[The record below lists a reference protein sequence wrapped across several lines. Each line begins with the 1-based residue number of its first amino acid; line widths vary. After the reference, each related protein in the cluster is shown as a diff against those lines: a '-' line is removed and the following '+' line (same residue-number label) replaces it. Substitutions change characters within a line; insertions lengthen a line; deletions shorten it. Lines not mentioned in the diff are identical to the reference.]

1 MIKPAL
7 TVQCMAGGQQIAV
20 PGNSKGLTMAVLTRR
35 GIVVLF
41 AACLACLMFG
51 LEISSVPAIL
61 PTLEEVLHADFRQL
75 QWVMNAYTIAVTT
88 VLMAVGTIADRY
100 GRKRVFLVS
109 IAAFGL
115 TSLICGLADD
125 VSTLIVARF
134 LQGLSGGA
142 MLICQLAVLSHE
154 FREGRERAVAWGW
167 WGVIFGVGLGFGP
180 IVGGGIVAISSWEWV
195 FLIHVPATVV
205 AFVLALTGVHE
216 SKDPQAGKL
225 DLAGIVTLSP
235 SVFCLVFYIT
245 QGPDLGFASPTA
257 LVILGVSM
265 ASFIAFLIAERIS
278 KRPMFDFSVFRI
290 RPFSGAIVGSA
301 AMNLSYWPFMIYL
314 PIWFH
319 AGLGYDSLSTGLA
332 LLAYTLPTLMMPPLA
347 ERLSL
352 RYQPGVVIP
361 AGLAVIGVGFIAMKF
376 GSAAA
381 EASWL
386 TMLPGC
392 LIAGT
397 GLGITNTPVT
407 NTTTGSVS
415 SNRAGM
421 ASGIDMS
428 ARMVSLALNI
438 AVMGFILASG
448 VLTHL
453 SRALPDLDAAQLR
466 LAAEGIAAG
475 NPIPGLPDPVVRDAL
490 RNGFGWVMLYGG
502 IGVWIMAAVS
512 FMVFSVRP
520 VRRAEVECSD

>member
-1 MIKPAL
+1 
-7 TVQCMAGGQQIAV
+7 MA
-20 PGNSKGLTMAVLTRR
+20 AVLTRR

-51 LEISSVPAIL
+51 LEISSVPTIL
-61 PTLEEVLHADFRQL
+61 PTLEQVLDADFKQL

-88 VLMAVGTIADRY
+88 VLMAVGAIADRY

-115 TSLICGLADD
+115 ASLICGLANDI
-125 VSTLIVARF
+125 STLILARF

-154 FREGRERAVAWGW
+154 FQEGRDRAVAWGW
-167 WGVIFGVGLGFGP
+167 WGVIFGIGLGFGP
-180 IVGGGIVAISSWEWV
+180 IIGGSIAALSSWEWV
-195 FLIHVPATVV
+195 FLIHVLLAVV
-205 AFVLALTGVHE
+205 AFALAWSGIHE
-216 SKDPQAGKL
+216 SKDPAAGKL
-225 DLAGIVTLSP
+225 DLAGILTLSP
-235 SVFCLVFYIT
+235 SVFCLVYYIT
-245 QGPDLGFASPTA
+245 QGPDLGFASPAA
-257 LVILGVSM
+257 LTVLALSI
-265 ASFIAFLIAERIS
+265 ASFIAFLVAEKVS

-290 RPFSGAIVGSA
+290 RSFSGAIVGSA

-319 AGLGYDSLSTGLA
+319 AGLGYDSVSTGLA
-332 LLAYTLPTLMMPPLA
+332 LLAYTLPTLVMPPLA

-352 RYQPGVVIP
+352 RYRPGIIIP
-361 AGLAVIGVGFIAMKF
+361 AGLATIGAGFMLMKW

-381 EASWL
+381 HADWL
-386 TMLPGC
+386 TILPGC
-392 LIAGT
+392 LVAGA

-415 SNRAGM
+415 RHRAGM

-428 ARMVSLALNI
+428 ARMVSLAVNI

-448 VLTHL
+448 VLANL
-453 SRALPDLDAAQLR
+453 KAALADLDGAR
-466 LAAEGIAAG
+466 LYRLAEGIAAG
-475 NPIPGLPDPVVRDAL
+475 NPAPGLPDGVVHDAL
-490 RNGFGWVMLYGG
+490 ANGFGWVMLYGG
-502 IGVWIMAAVS
+502 VGAWIMAAIS
-512 FMVFSVRP
+512 FLTFSARP
-520 VRRAEVECSD
+520 APQREVQCSD

>member
-1 MIKPAL
+1 MP
-7 TVQCMAGGQQIAV
+7 T
-20 PGNSKGLTMAVLTRR
+20 VLTRR

-51 LEISSVPAIL
+51 LEISSVPTIL
-61 PTLEEVLHADFRQL
+61 PTLEQVLHADFKQL

-100 GRKRVFLVS
+100 GRKRVFLVA

-115 TSLICGLADD
+115 TSLICGVAES

-167 WGVIFGVGLGFGP
+167 WGVIFGTGLGFGP
-180 IVGGGIVAISSWEWV
+180 IIGGGIVAVSSWQWV
-195 FLIHVPATVV
+195 FLVHVPV
-205 AFVLALTGVHE
+205 AALAFALALMGVHE

-225 DLAGIVTLSP
+225 DVAGILTLSP
-235 SVFCLVFYIT
+235 SVFCLVFYII
-245 QGPDLGFASPTA
+245 QGPDLGFSSPAA
-257 LVILGVSM
+257 LAILGISIV
-265 ASFIAFLIAERIS
+265 SFIAFLIAEKVS
-278 KRPMFDFSVFRI
+278 QRPMFDFSVFRI

-319 AGLGYDSLSTGLA
+319 AGLGYDTVSTGLA
-332 LLAYTLPTLMMPPLA
+332 LLAYTLPTLVLPPLA
-347 ERLSL
+347 ERFSL
-352 RYQPGVVIP
+352 RYRPGIIIP
-361 AGLAVIGVGFIAMKF
+361 AGLVIIGVGFILMKL

-381 EASWL
+381 QPDWL

-392 LIAGT
+392 LIAGM

-415 SNRAGM
+415 SDRAGM
-421 ASGIDMS
+421 ASGIDMT

-448 VLTHL
+448 VLAHL
-453 SRALPDLDAAQLR
+453 GHALPDLDAAQLR
-466 LAAEGIAAG
+466 LLAEAIAAG
-475 NPIPGLPDPVVRDAL
+475 NPISGLAGTVAQDAL

-502 IGVWIMAAVS
+502 IGVWIMAAIS
-512 FMVFSVRP
+512 FASFNGRP
-520 VRRAEVECSD
+520 VRRTEVQCSD